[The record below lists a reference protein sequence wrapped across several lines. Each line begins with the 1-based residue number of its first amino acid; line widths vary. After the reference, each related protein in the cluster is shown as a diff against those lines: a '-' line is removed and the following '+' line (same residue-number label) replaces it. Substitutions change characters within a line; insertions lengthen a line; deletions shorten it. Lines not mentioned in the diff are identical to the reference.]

1 MKKQNMIMGIS
12 FILLIFMVI
21 GAWLSSNDNKN

>member
-1 MKKQNMIMGIS
+1 MKKQNIIMGIS

-21 GAWLSSNDNKN
+21 GAWLSSKDNKN